1 MYPHASGQIRLGVL
15 RISVERP
22 QRRLPALRGEDES
35 LAFWTR
41 NQEPVRLEI
50 GGNLHHP
57 LGNAQCSAEL
67 PPFQSLIASGFRP
80 RAPFSLSGIETG
92 SISPPSSMNRSC
104 SLRFLCVKRSMYRY
118 ANRESRRCRSRSSCS
133 FLRLLCR
140 IEKCFD
146 LILCIQGG
154 EFGKGVVMMV
164 MQWSG
169 CAVKGV

>member
-1 MYPHASGQIRLGVL
+1 MLPGRFDLACFAYPLSDR
-15 RISVERP
+15 SVVFPRFEVRMN
-22 QRRLPALRGEDES
+22 RLPSGRGIRS
-35 LAFWTR
+35 QSAS
-41 NQEPVRLEI
+41 RLEGI
-50 GGNLHHP
+50 STIHSGTHSVALNSL
-57 LGNAQCSAEL
+57 LR
-67 PPFQSLIASGFRP
+67 FQSLIASGFRP